1 MTRQSI
7 LDEIRK
13 KNEVHSIRIKG
24 NKKDKEDGFYIMMN
38 TQQLFSDSLN
48 IYHGIKNETLDLLKR
63 AEINFE
69 IIKGNKKQDE
79 LPEIIDGVKIHKIPI
94 DEIDKELEEEL
105 DKQFPK
111 GDKSRGKALVLFAM
125 ANIKINKLKER
136 K

>member
-38 TQQLFSDSLN
+38 TQQLFSDSLD
-48 IYHGIKNETLDLLKR
+48 IYHGIKNETLELLKR

-69 IIKGNKKQDE
+69 IIKQDDE
-79 LPEIIDGVKIHKIPI
+79 LPEIIEGVKIHKIPKPI

-125 ANIKINKLKER
+125 ANIKINKLK
-136 K
+136 KKK